1 MQYLVVSYSHK
12 NTDIV
17 VREKLAFND
26 EEAKR
31 TALKNVLSVEGVS
44 EAILLSTCNR
54 VEFVVSTSNPSV
66 ALDEIFMTLH
76 HHSGLSVD
84 ELEGRADVYED
95 EGAVHHVFAVASSL
109 DSLVVGETQIAG
121 QLKDAFRFAYEE
133 GYCGQKLARVIHFA
147 FKCAAEV
154 RNSTDISKSPVSVAS
169 AAVAQA
175 KEVMGGNLGGF
186 TGLVVG
192 AGEMSRIVAQHLVAS
207 GCNVILFNRSM
218 ESAREIAEEI
228 GERIDI
234 EPFHALGEYINRYRL
249 LFSATGAPGTI
260 ITDEMVQPASF
271 QRHWFDLAVP
281 LDIDII
287 SDKSVKVYAV
297 DDLQSIV
304 DNNLALRREQ
314 ARKAYEIV
322 GRYTQEFFRWLQSL
336 MIDPLIKE
344 IRLLAK
350 DAALAEVE
358 RAVKKGFIPAETKEN
373 VERLVHN
380 AFKKFLHAPTKKLR
394 GVSDRPGADTII
406 EAMKFVFDIDTDI
419 KMGDKYKCEFIMKD
433 DIK

>member
-1 MQYLVVSYSHK
+1 MRYLVVSYSHK
-12 NTDIV
+12 NTDIT
-17 VREKLAFND
+17 VREKLAYND
-26 EEAKR
+26 ENAKR
-31 TALKNVLSVEGVS
+31 NAMKDILAVEGANEV
-44 EAILLSTCNR
+44 ILLSTCNR
-54 VEFVVSTSNPSV
+54 VEFLISASNTSLV
-66 ALDEIFMTLH
+66 LDEVFMTLH
-76 HHSGLSVD
+76 RHSGLGVE

-95 EGAVHHVFAVASSL
+95 EGAVHHIFAVASSL

-121 QLKDAFRFAYEE
+121 QLKEAFRFAYEN

-154 RNSTDISKSPVSVAS
+154 RNTTDISKSPVSVAS

-175 KEVMGGNLGGF
+175 KEIMGGNLGGF

-218 ESAREIAEEI
+218 ERAKMIAEEI
-228 GERIDI
+228 GERIDV
-234 EPFHALGEYINRYRL
+234 EPFHALEEFINRYRL
-249 LFSATGAPGTI
+249 LFTATGAPETI
-260 ITDEMVQPASF
+260 ITDEMVQPAQF

-281 LDIDII
+281 RDIDVIA
-287 SDKSVKVYAV
+287 DKSVRIYAV

-304 DNNLALRREQ
+304 DSNLALRREQ
-314 ARKAYEIV
+314 ARRAYEIV
-322 GRYTQEFFRWLQSL
+322 GRYTQEFFKWLQSL
-336 MIDPLIKE
+336 MIDPLIKA
-344 IRLLAK
+344 IRLQAK
-350 DAALAEVE
+350 EAALAEVK
-358 RAVKKGFIPAETKEN
+358 RAVKKGFIPPETEAN

-394 GVSDRPGADTII
+394 AVADKPGADTVI
-406 EAMKFVFDIDTDI
+406 EAMKFVFEIDTEI

>member
-1 MQYLVVSYSHK
+1 MQYIVVSFSHK

-17 VREKLAFND
+17 VREKLAFSN
-26 EEAKR
+26 EEEKSR
-31 TALKNVLSVEGVS
+31 ALEKVLEVRDVN

-54 VEFVVSTSNPSV
+54 VEFIVSTSNPSA
-66 ALDEIFMTLH
+66 ALDIIFMTLH
-76 HHSGLSVD
+76 HHSGLSVE

-121 QLKDAFRFAYEE
+121 QLKEAFRFAYEK

-154 RNSTDISKSPVSVAS
+154 RNSTDISKSPVSVAG

-192 AGEMSRIVAQHLVAS
+192 AGEMSRIVAQHLVAN
-207 GCNVILFNRSM
+207 GCNVILFNRTM
-218 ESAREIAEEI
+218 EKAKAIAEEV
-228 GERIDI
+228 GERIDV
-234 EPFHALGEYINRYRL
+234 EPFHALPEYINRYRL
-249 LFSATGAPGTI
+249 LFSATGAPHTI
-260 ITDEMVQPASF
+260 ISDEMVQPAGF
-271 QRHWFDLAVP
+271 ERHWFDLAVP
-281 LDIDII
+281 RDIDVI
-287 SDKSVKVYAV
+287 SDEKVHIYAV
-297 DDLQSIV
+297 DDLQQIV
-304 DNNLALRREQ
+304 DNNLSMRQEQ

-322 GRYTQEFFRWLQSL
+322 GRYTRDFFKWLQSL
-336 MIDPLIKE
+336 MIEPLIKE
-344 IRLLAK
+344 IRLQAK
-350 DAALAEVE
+350 EAALAEVE
-358 RAVKKGFIPAETKEN
+358 RAVRKGFIPSETREN

-380 AFKKFLHAPTKKLR
+380 AFKKFLHQPTVQLKAIADQPR
-394 GVSDRPGADTII
+394 ADTII
-406 EAMKFVFDIDTDI
+406 EAMKYVFQTDADIR
-419 KMGDKYKCEFIMKD
+419 MGDRYKCEFIMKD

>member
-1 MQYLVVSYSHK
+1 MRYLVVSYSHK

-26 EEAKR
+26 DEKR
-31 TALKNVLSVEGVS
+31 RQALRNVLAVEGVD

-54 VEFVVSTSNPSV
+54 VEFLVSASNPSL

-76 HHSGLSVD
+76 RHSGLSVD

-95 EGAVHHVFAVASSL
+95 EGAVHHIFAVASSL

-121 QLKDAFRFAYEE
+121 QLKEAFRFAYEE
-133 GYCGQKLARVIHFA
+133 GFCGQKLARAIHYA

-175 KEVMGGNLGGF
+175 KEVMGGNLWGF

-192 AGEMSRIVAQHLVAS
+192 AGEMSRIVAQHLVAA

-218 ESAREIAEEI
+218 ERARAIADEI

-234 EPFHALGEYINRYRL
+234 EPFGALGEYINRYRL
-249 LFSATGAPGTI
+249 LFSATGAPETI
-260 ITDEMVQPASF
+260 ITDAMVQPAKF
-271 QRHWFDLAVP
+271 ERHWFDLAVP
-281 LDIDII
+281 RDIDII
-287 SDKSVKVYAV
+287 ADESVHVYAV

-304 DNNLALRREQ
+304 ESNLALRREQ

-322 GRYTQEFFRWLQSL
+322 GRYTQEFFQWLQSL

-344 IRLLAK
+344 IRLKAK
-350 DAALAEVE
+350 EAALMEVE
-358 RAVKKGFIPAETKEN
+358 RAVKKGFISPESREN

-380 AFKKFLHAPTKKLR
+380 AFKKFLHAPTKRLR
-394 GVSDRPGADTII
+394 NIADRPGADSII
-406 EAMKFVFDIDTDI
+406 ESVKYVFEIDTEI
-419 KMGDKYKCEFIMKD
+419 KMGDRYKCEFIMKD

>member
-17 VREKLAFND
+17 VREKLAFSD
-26 EEAKR
+26 EISKEK
-31 TALKNVLSVEGVS
+31 ALQEILDLQSVG

-54 VEFVVSTSNPSV
+54 VEFIVSTSNPSE
-66 ALDEIFMTLH
+66 ALDLIFMILH
-76 HHSGLSVD
+76 HHSGLSVE

-95 EGAVHHVFAVASSL
+95 EGAVHHIFAVASSL

-121 QLKDAFRFAYEE
+121 QLKDAFRFSYEK

-154 RNSTDISKSPVSVAS
+154 RNATDISKSPVSVAG
-169 AAVAQA
+169 AAVNQA

-207 GCNVILFNRSM
+207 GCNVIIFNRSM
-218 ESAREIAEEI
+218 ERAKEIADEI
-228 GERIDI
+228 GERVDV
-234 EPFHALGEYINRYRL
+234 EPFHALPEFINRYRL
-249 LFSATGAPGTI
+249 LFTATGAPHAI
-260 ITDEMVQPASF
+260 ISDEMVQKASF
-271 QRHWFDLAVP
+271 DRHWFDLAVP
-281 LDIDII
+281 RDIEVV
-287 SDKSVKVYAV
+287 SDERVHVYAV

-304 DNNLALRREQ
+304 DTNMKMRQEQ

-322 GRYTQEFFRWLQSL
+322 GRYTKEFFKWLQSM

-344 IRLLAK
+344 IRLKAK

-358 RAVKKGFIPAETKEN
+358 RAVKKGFIDEQAKEN

-380 AFKKFLHAPTKKLR
+380 AFKKFLHAPTIRLR
-394 GVSDRPGADTII
+394 AVADQPRADTII
-406 EAMKFVFDIDTDI
+406 EAIKYIFETETDV

-433 DIK
+433 NVR